1 MMSKFFF
8 FYFLVSPFE
17 IGQFRSLDSD
27 CEAVANRPNSRND
40 NEEDEADSGIVGN
53 SSNVTIATSDQVS
66 SGIMHNPRSFNEAQ
80 PGSSS
85 MSSSSYFSSNPS
97 QRGNVSGSFQ
107 VMMMAD
113 DDDDDD
119 DEDEAEARAIAESRH
134 MFAASSSNN
143 NLRRSPYLSS
153 STSAFR
159 GSSSSN
165 NEETIDMATF
175 SPQPSSSG
183 LNIVPTTSGVS
194 SANVST
200 NDPNVLVKA
209 GISSSSS
216 SNPNQL
222 SSSADVKNDRQNTSD
237 SQVTESQKSLHG
249 EISNPPSPLGG
260 HNNSSRNSSA
270 QQRPDSPQA
279 GPSGVKRPLVSDSAS
294 SSSSTANA
302 GSKQRRRQSFESSQP
317 GPSSG
322 IAVQRPQPHRSGQP
336 LTFMAAAA
344 AALHPAAGP
353 SSAAAGPSSTFMAAA
368 AAALQNQ
375 SSPRAGPSN
384 YSARPSAGPSTPRI
398 APQAPIIN
406 LNVSSSEAIP
416 IDNGSDD
423 DDDYGHVGPNLRPPH
438 TPADHYLISSSTG
451 VNDSIPATP
460 VDVHGDGDLSVP
472 SPSVPGLRHNPNPL
486 NDVDDMIDS
495 TVDSTGYSSVQMN
508 QEQSGRSNDSNEGPV
523 QSSHYEDSSDDD
535 EGPAQGSGLSR
546 QHSLA
551 MESGISTSGQV
562 DEGQFRLVP
571 NNIEDD
577 QYNQYHPPTRSPRN
591 EARLANVSSSSA
603 SSNIPMN
610 NSESSSSTSRAN
622 QAASL
627 GQPGSSR
634 DLPANH
640 IFCEPGPSKP
650 RPSSVVHNNGNNGTN
665 NLRQRR
671 NNGLDY
677 ELDALDNFPDHP
689 VSDQGDDFDPSNSLS
704 SSFPPIDSHPVDLE
718 DIQVQNLVPE
728 GVDNSSNNAAA
739 ASSNAQSTL
748 NKYLNNNAAM
758 TTKNH
763 DLASSASLGNISLAF
778 SRIPGKA
785 PSSSDKAASSSSSS
799 SNVNINNHSSIL
811 ESMTGP
817 LSKRLRTLHSLQ
829 QQQNNEA
836 LPQFKVNGNGKKS
849 SNSEKAKP
857 NSSNSKNSNN
867 DQGASTSSSVHRSYD
882 PEQDDDNAGGGN
894 GNASSSS
901 SSSASG
907 LSGGHNIQ
915 TYSVTIETEGN
926 PIKPKKFFQ
935 QKSEESVV
943 DHIKEPLFNVIHPLS
958 DEKSNSLALNRS
970 RRHIKKRQMHYCDQC
985 RMEYESE
992 CLLHQPVL
1000 MQITDQP
1007 IMSRAQA
1014 SLPSGYLSLRQTS
1027 SDDEFQEGIFARK
1040 TIPKNCRFGPV
1051 EGDELPLATFD
1062 DINDDEEVAFVVV
1075 HDAGHLIRLDVSD
1088 ENNSNWMR
1096 FVRPADRYSE
1106 QNLIVSQDGGQLYFS
1121 STRTINPRQELR
1133 VWYSPDYAEARGL
1146 RVHHPSPEDQGNLEC
1161 KVQLFLT
1168 EIETDKYHFFS
1179 SIGR

>member
-1 MMSKFFF
+1 M
-8 FYFLVSPFE
+8 
-17 IGQFRSLDSD
+17 
-27 CEAVANRPNSRND
+27 ANRPNSRND
-40 NEEDEADSGIVGN
+40 NEEDDSGIVGN
-53 SSNVTIATSDQVS
+53 SSNVTATSDVS
-66 SGIMHNPRSFNEAQ
+66 SGIMRSFNEAQ

-85 MSSSSYFSSNPS
+85 SSYFSNPSS

-159 GSSSSN
+159 GSSS

-200 NDPNVLVKA
+200 NDPSVLVKA

-222 SSSADVKNDRQNTSD
+222 SSSADVKNGHNTD

-260 HNNSSRNSSA
+260 HNNRNSSA
-270 QQRPDSPQA
+270 NQPRPDSPQA
-279 GPSGVKRPLVSDSAS
+279 GPSGVKRPLVSDST
-294 SSSSTANA
+294 SSSTSN
-302 GSKQRRRQSFESSQP
+302 GSKQRRQSFESQP
-317 GPSSG
+317 GPSG
-322 IAVQRPQPHRSGQP
+322 IVQRPQPHRSGQP

-344 AALHPAAGP
+344 AALHPAGP
-353 SSAAAGPSSTFMAAA
+353 SNAGPSSTFMAAA

-375 SSPRAGPSN
+375 SSPRIAPSAGPSNYSAGPSAGPSN
-384 YSARPSAGPSTPRI
+384 YSARPGPSSAGSSSSSAGPSSAGPSTPRI
-398 APQAPIIN
+398 APQAPIVN

-451 VNDSIPATP
+451 VNDSIPPTP

-472 SPSVPGLRHNPNPL
+472 SPSMPGIRHHPNPL

-508 QEQSGRSNDSNEGPV
+508 QQRGSNDSNEGPV

-535 EGPAQGSGLSR
+535 EGPAQGSGMMSSASGLSR
-546 QHSLA
+546 QHSA

-571 NNIEDD
+571 NNIEDE
-577 QYNQYHPPTRSPRN
+577 QYNQYHPPRSSRVNHHNN
-591 EARLANVSSSSA
+591 EAMPNVSSS
-603 SSNIPMN
+603 
-610 NSESSSSTSRAN
+610 ESSASTSRTN
-622 QAASL
+622 QTSAAL

-634 DLPANH
+634 DQNH
-640 IFCEPGPSKP
+640 IFCEPGPSRP

-665 NLRQRR
+665 NRQRR

-689 VSDQGDDFDPSNSLS
+689 VSQGDFDPSNSL
-704 SSFPPIDSHPVDLE
+704 IDSVDLE

-728 GVDNSSNNAAA
+728 SVDNSSNNAQAAPA
-739 ASSNAQSTL
+739 ASTAPPNAQSTL
-748 NKYLNNNAAM
+748 NKYLNNNAM
-758 TTKNH
+758 TKN

-778 SRIPGKA
+778 SRIPGGGKA
-785 PSSSDKAASSSSSS
+785 SSSDKAASSSSSSSS

-836 LPQFKVNGNGKKS
+836 VPQFKVNGNGKKS
-849 SNSEKAKP
+849 SNSAEKSAQ
-857 NSSNSKNSNN
+857 NSNANN
-867 DQGASTSSSVHRSYD
+867 DHGASTSSSVHRSYD
-882 PEQDDDNAGGGN
+882 PEQDDDNAGGGGGN

-901 SSSASG
+901 SSASG
-907 LSGGHNIQ
+907 MSGGHNIQ
-915 TYSVTIETEGN
+915 TYSVTIETNEGN

-935 QKSEESVV
+935 QKSEESGEV
-943 DHIKEPLFNVIHPLS
+943 KEELFNVIHPLS

-985 RMEYESE
+985 RMEYEQE
-992 CLLHQPVL
+992 CPLHQPVL
-1000 MQITDQP
+1000 LQITDQP
-1007 IMSRAQA
+1007 IMSRAQQ
-1014 SLPSGYLSLRQTS
+1014 SLPSGYLSLRTS
-1027 SDDEFQEGIFARK
+1027 SDDQEGIFARK

-1051 EGDELPLATFD
+1051 EGEELPLATFD

-1075 HDAGHLIRLDVSD
+1075 NDNGNLVKLDVSD
-1088 ENNSNWMR
+1088 EDNSNWMR

-1146 RVHHPSPEDQGNLEC
+1146 RVHHPSPEDQG
-1161 KVQLFLT
+1161 
-1168 EIETDKYHFFS
+1168 KYR
-1179 SIGR
+1179 I